1 MDGLRL
7 GLVKMLLDILDVFS
21 VSRHSRYFNQ
31 TRAHHLYK
39 RVRLIAL
46 LLAVLQTAWVF
57 VDQLLL
63 PASVQ
68 NSIAIGRVVSSGA
81 LLLLLAW
88 YKHPYS
94 LGCAL
99 LRLALLIL
107 ILSGFQTY
115 SNAVLFSAGYEHS
128 VAGYQFFP
136 FMIVAMQ
143 AIFPLTVVEVIAV
156 TAAVMLI
163 EVLTQT
169 LSGHFGGVS
178 ELNALWLLGVLAV
191 IAGWASI
198 NQLGMLLG
206 LYRQA
211 TRDALTGLA
220 NRRQVMEHLEG
231 DVLLCQD
238 EGRPISILM
247 MDLDKFKSFNDN
259 HGHAAGDIVLK
270 QFAKIL
276 RKQVQPKA
284 RDRKGNLA
292 GRFGGEEFLIILPG
306 QGAERA
312 VEVAEQI
319 CAACHLSPVRIP
331 SGEQVGFTTSIGVA
345 TLLPDETPSDLLRRA
360 DEALYAAKS
369 SGRDRHVLSGEER
382 DNDAT
387 GYEYEPVEKVPV

>member
-1 MDGLRL
+1 M
-7 GLVKMLLDILDVFS
+7 VKMLLDILDVFS

-31 TRAHHLYK
+31 TRAHHLYQ

-46 LLAVLQTAWVF
+46 LLAVVQTAWVF

-63 PASVQ
+63 PESVQ
-68 NSIAIGRVVSSGA
+68 NAIAVGRVASSGA
-81 LLLLLAW
+81 LLLLLLW

-107 ILSGFQTY
+107 ILTAFQTY
-115 SNAVLFSAGYEHS
+115 SNAVLFKAGYEHS

-143 AIFPLTVVEVIAV
+143 AIFPLTVVEVMVV
-156 TAAVMLI
+156 TATVMLI
-163 EVLTQT
+163 ELLTQMV
-169 LSGHFGGVS
+169 SGHIGGVA
-178 ELNALWLLGVLAV
+178 ELNALWLLGVLAI

-231 DVLLCQD
+231 DVLLCRN
-238 EGRPISILM
+238 EGQPMSILM

-276 RKQVQPKA
+276 RKQVQPKG
-284 RDRKGNLA
+284 RERKTNLA

-306 QGAERA
+306 QGPEQA

-319 CAACHLSPVRIP
+319 CSACHLSPVRIP

-345 TLLPDETPSDLLRRA
+345 SLQPEETPSDLLRRA

-369 SGRDRHVLSGEER
+369 SGRDQYVLAGEPSTSENA
-382 DNDAT
+382 D
-387 GYEYEPVEKVPV
+387 YEFKTA

>member
-1 MDGLRL
+1 
-7 GLVKMLLDILDVFS
+7 MLLDILDVFS
-21 VSRHSRYFNQ
+21 ISRHSRYFNQ
-31 TRAHHLYK
+31 ARAHHLYR

-46 LLAVLQTAWVF
+46 LLAILQTAWVF

-63 PASVQ
+63 PQTVQ
-68 NSIAIGRVVSSGA
+68 NPIAMGRVISSGI
-81 LLLLLAW
+81 LLVLVIW
-88 YKHPYS
+88 HQRPYC
-94 LGCAL
+94 LTCAL

-115 SNAVLFSAGYEHS
+115 SNAVLFAAGYEHS

-143 AIFPLTVVEVIAV
+143 AIFPLTLVEVMSV
-156 TAAVMLI
+156 TATVTLI
-163 EVLTQT
+163 ELLTQT

-178 ELNALWLLGVLAV
+178 ELNGLWLLSVLAV

-231 DVLLCQD
+231 DVLLCQE

-247 MDLDKFKSFNDN
+247 MDLDKFKGFNDN
-259 HGHAAGDIVLK
+259 YGHAAGDIVLK

-276 RKQVQPKA
+276 RKQVQPRG

-306 QGAERA
+306 QAAEQA
-312 VEVAEQI
+312 VEMAEQI
-319 CAACHLSPVRIP
+319 CAACRLSPVRIP

-345 TLLPDETPSDLLRRA
+345 ALLPDETPSDLLRRA

-369 SGRDRHVLSGEER
+369 SGRDRYVVANREDEQSNNEYR
-382 DNDAT
+382 
-387 GYEYEPVEKVPV
+387 YEPA